1 MTHAVFV
8 DANEY
13 LGLYGSIAG
22 KKLLDLLEGQKSNIF
37 VPKQVVDEVLRNK
50 LECSNRFFSEQL
62 KDIAA
67 NKFPIPDH
75 LLGIDDAKLTEYR
88 KTLQGVEEVRKSL
101 RALASDALGRISRS
115 EDDVSKRLAGLFDK
129 AVEASEEELQRARKR
144 KERGN
149 PPGKPSDPLG
159 DQISWEQLLTYVQ
172 SSGHKDIWLITRDT
186 DYFAKTDKGVLLLNP
201 LLNLDLVRVCGGQLQ
216 IHCYEDLS
224 DGLIDFAKAVGVG
237 TEKLPTEKEVKQI
250 KDEISTWIANT
261 SFESA
266 AMAAISKAELQ
277 QRFILRAA
285 AGTGMERPVRIW
297 SEDEMKMIGN
307 AILPNQ
313 DKPKSEV

>member
-115 EDDVSKRLAGLFDK
+115 EDDGSK
-129 AVEASEEELQRARKR
+129 
-144 KERGN
+144 
-149 PPGKPSDPLG
+149 
-159 DQISWEQLLTYVQ
+159 
-172 SSGHKDIWLITRDT
+172 
-186 DYFAKTDKGVLLLNP
+186 
-201 LLNLDLVRVCGGQLQ
+201 
-216 IHCYEDLS
+216 
-224 DGLIDFAKAVGVG
+224 
-237 TEKLPTEKEVKQI
+237 
-250 KDEISTWIANT
+250 
-261 SFESA
+261 
-266 AMAAISKAELQ
+266 
-277 QRFILRAA
+277 
-285 AGTGMERPVRIW
+285 
-297 SEDEMKMIGN
+297 
-307 AILPNQ
+307 
-313 DKPKSEV
+313 